1 MLLLPAYN
9 ERYAG
14 MPKYIISAAGDEFF
28 MLDDSNYYYDQLEG
42 PTFLRFVQ
50 ITITIFRE

>member
-1 MLLLPAYN
+1 MLLLSAYN